1 MAFRIDISRKALE
14 HLSGLES
21 RHQATI
27 LDAIE
32 DELTHEPMV
41 ETRNRKP
48 LRPNPLAAW
57 ELRIGDFR
65 VYYDYD
71 AVAQSDPVVWVLAI
85 GIKRHSRITI
95 GGVEV
100 QL

>member
-1 MAFRIDISRKALE
+1 MAFRIDFSKKALE
-14 HLSGLES
+14 HLSGLEP

-27 LDAIE
+27 LDSLEEQLA
-32 DELTHEPMV
+32 HEPTV

-48 LRPNPLAAW
+48 MRPNPIAAW

-65 VYYDYD
+65 VYYDVVTEPD
-71 AVAQSDPVVWVLAI
+71 PAVSVLAI
-85 GIKRHSRITI
+85 GVKSHNRVTI

-100 QL
+100 HL

>member
-1 MAFRIDISRKALE
+1 MA
-14 HLSGLES
+14 
-21 RHQATI
+21 
-27 LDAIE
+27 
-32 DELTHEPMV
+32 HEPTV

-48 LRPNPLAAW
+48 MRPNPIAAW

-65 VYYDYD
+65 VYYDVVTEPD
-71 AVAQSDPVVWVLAI
+71 PAVSVLAI
-85 GIKRHSRITI
+85 GVKSHNRVTI